1 MVIENY
7 ELEYRKN
14 VKTISSLLAFSNYE
28 NSTACYEINAVKNGN
43 TSAIVFVTFESQM
56 KEIMLAG
63 TNSFFQKNRI
73 VRTLIQGT

>member
-14 VKTISSLLAFSNYE
+14 VKTNSSLLAFSNYQ
-28 NSTACYEINAVKNGN
+28 NSTECYDINAFKNGN